1 MLQKILNKYSVDS
14 VTELLSVMSK
24 KMRKEEV
31 PDDYVQD
38 VVDKKELNPRLFE
51 FKDILETNRLSHM
64 LPYEWFDSETNIY
77 QTNRAY
83 GFVLDCGTTTGAR
96 ENTDEQLRA
105 LFNLGIPEGTCMQVL
120 LIASSELQGKFDRY
134 KASHNSRL
142 LRKVADERI
151 KFYNGGLKRT
161 IKSGYK
167 LPVRDF
173 RLVISFAFDGLYN
186 EENKSSLLSL
196 QSSIQS
202 IFRNIGVHNKFM
214 QPTAFINLLRELLCT
229 STQPLE
235 PREYNPRLAIR
246 SQIADIDNNIYQSVD
261 GLCINDIGVK
271 SIAINGY
278 PEEFRLYQCPSLIG
292 DMFQMTSQISYP
304 FIICQNIQFLN
315 SAVENTKL
323 QGAATK
329 TAQQVKPG
337 KLPAL
342 FPLFHK
348 KHAEYQLMQKMISSG
363 EGLMRMNHSL
373 HIYYP
378 LGESE
383 NAYQEVK
390 SLYKS
395 FGWQVVPNSNLQLPA
410 LLCSLPLFHDPISA
424 KDQVKNDMLPLY
436 TQTNVVNMMPLFSDF
451 KGTGNPFLM
460 LLSTCGQLVFFDLFQ
475 SITNYNG
482 AVSADSGAGKSF
494 FTNEIAKSARA
505 RGDQV
510 DIIDVGRSYKDLCS
524 LLDGQYIEFTREA
537 AMCVNPFSFIKFKIG
552 LDENTKAEDIDHLQ
566 DLDLREISKE
576 QLLNMEDLD
585 DQIVMLTSIFL
596 VAAGV
601 GESDPRYQ
609 LSSSFFE
616 QAIIGSLQKYQTD
629 STFSTVYD
637 ELMAL
642 NDESGIARMLAESIK
657 TYTKHGIFGRYFEG
671 RSTLDMNSGFRVLE
685 LEELQ
690 GKGQLKFVVL
700 LILML
705 KITQDMYLTPRE
717 IRKMCI
723 IDEAWD
729 LMAGG
734 NTGKFIMT
742 GYRRARKYNGSFIT
756 ITQRIDDYSENTTTA
771 ACYANS
777 AIKIMLKQ
785 GLPKTV
791 ELDEYTKKL
800 ILSLKSEPGVFSE
813 LIIDMNNSKT
823 LCRFIVDDFTQMLY
837 STKAEDITLLQ
848 YVKDNEK
855 LETVDALE
863 RLQYL
868 RKCFMAKTGYPRE
881 HITVA
886 MLDFIKHYGYKSL
899 LEGYANEQITA

>member
-1 MLQKILNKYSVDS
+1 MLKKILNRYSVDNIE
-14 VTELLSVMSK
+14 ELFSLMSK
-24 KMRKEEV
+24 KLRKEEV
-31 PDDYVQD
+31 PDEYAAKVANGE
-38 VVDKKELNPRLFE
+38 ELNPTRFE
-51 FKDILETNRLSHM
+51 LKEILENKRLSHI
-64 LPYEWFDSETNIY
+64 LPYEWFDAETNIY

-83 GFVLDCGTTTGAR
+83 GFILECGSISGAPA
-96 ENTDEQLRA
+96 NMDEQLRG
-105 LFNLGIPEGTCMQVL
+105 LFSLGIPDGTCMQVL
-120 LIASSELQGKFDRY
+120 LLASSELEGKFSSYRAMH
-134 KASHNSRL
+134 KSRL
-142 LRKVADERI
+142 LQKVADSRI
-151 KFYNGGLKRT
+151 NFYRSGLK
-161 IKSGYK
+161 KSLKNGYK

-173 RLVISFAFDGLYN
+173 KLVISFAFDGLYN
-186 EENKSSLLSL
+186 EDNKSALLSL
-196 QSSIQS
+196 QSSIRS
-202 IFRNIGVHNKFM
+202 ILKSAMINNQLM
-214 QPTAFINLLRELLCT
+214 QPTSLINLLREILCT
-229 STQPLE
+229 SSKPLE
-235 PREYNPRLAIR
+235 PHHYKPNLPIR
-246 SQIADIDNNIYQSVD
+246 SQIADIDDNIYVAAD
-261 GLCINDIGVK
+261 ALCINDIGVK
-271 SIAINGY
+271 SIGVIGY
-278 PEEFRLYQCPSLIG
+278 PDEFRLYQCPMFIG
-292 DMFQMTSQISYP
+292 DMFQLAKQISYP
-304 FIICQNIQFLN
+304 FLITQNIQFLN
-315 SAVENTKL
+315 STVENTKL
-323 QGAATK
+323 SGAAAK
-329 TAQQVKPG
+329 TEQQIKPG

-348 KHAEYQLMQKMISSG
+348 KHAEYQLMKKMISSG
-363 EGLMRMNHSL
+363 EGFMRMSHAI
-373 HIYYP
+373 HVYYP

-395 FGWQVVPNSNLQLPA
+395 FGWEVVPNSNLQLPA
-410 LLCSLPLFHDPISA
+410 LLCSLPLFHDPASA

-436 TQTNVVNMMPLFSDF
+436 SQTNVVNTMPLFSDY

-460 LLSTCGQLVFFDLFQ
+460 LLSANGQLMFFDFFQ
-475 SITNYNG
+475 SNTNYNG

-552 LDENTKAEDIDHLQ
+552 LDENTKAEEINNLQ

-596 VAAGV
+596 VSAGIA
-601 GESDPRYQ
+601 ENDSRYQ

-616 QAIIGSLQKYQTD
+616 QAILTSLQKHQTN
-629 STFSTVYD
+629 STFTTVYD
-637 ELMAL
+637 ELLAM
-642 NDESGIARMLAESIK
+642 DDDSGIARMLAESIK
-657 TYTKHGIFGRYFEG
+657 TYTVHGIFGRYFEG
-671 RSTLDMNSGFRVLE
+671 KSTLNMNSGFRVLE

-705 KITQDMYLTPRE
+705 KITQDMYLSPRE

-756 ITQRIDDYSENTTTA
+756 ITQKIDDYSENTTTA
-771 ACYANS
+771 ACYSNS

-785 GLPKTV
+785 GIPKTV
-791 ELDEYTKKL
+791 ELDEYSKKL
-800 ILSLKSEPGVFSE
+800 IQSLKSEPGVFSE
-813 LIIDMNNSKT
+813 LIIEMNNGKT

-837 STKAEDITLLQ
+837 STKAEDITLLN
-848 YVKDNEK
+848 YVKESEQLD
-855 LETVDALE
+855 TVDALD
-863 RLQYL
+863 RLQRL
-868 RKCFMAKTGYPRE
+868 RSSFAERTNCPRE
-881 HITVA
+881 HVTTE
-886 MLDFIKHYGYKSL
+886 MLSLIQKYGYKSL
-899 LEGYANEQITA
+899 LQGYDYE